1 MHAHTHTHT
10 QAHTHRHTDTHTHT
24 HTQLSTLQSSD
35 HEKKRER
42 KKAGQ
47 DMFKALFLKPMSD
60 NSSYKPSLKVS
71 ILPYIHQFPP
81 VDVWQN
87 QYNIVM

>member
-1 MHAHTHTHT
+1 MTEATKCTRACVH
-10 QAHTHRHTDTHTHT
+10 THTHT
-24 HTQLSTLQSSD
+24 HTPAVYPQSSG

-60 NSSYKPSLKVS
+60 NSYYKPSLKVG
-71 ILPYIHQFPP
+71 ILIPELKFECLEG
-81 VDVWQN
+81 
-87 QYNIVM
+87 IVKYSLPWLVS